1 MTGWYLLFGLV
12 AFVLATRW
20 ARHLIVRWWLV
31 DRITNR
37 QAAYLFVGVSVLPY
51 VLLAA
56 FAIARDPAGLPLFA
70 LIFLLV
76 GAPMYA
82 LVAAAMHYAAAH
94 KVKEHMRRQRGLEAG
109 EPK

>member
-12 AFVLATRW
+12 AFIFATRW

-37 QAAYLFVGVSVLPY
+37 QAAGLFAGVTVLPY
-51 VLLAA
+51 VLFAA
-56 FAIARDPAGLPLFA
+56 YAIVRNPDGAPLLV
-70 LIFLLV
+70 LIFVLI

-82 LVAAAMHYAAAH
+82 LIAAAMHYAAAH
-94 KVKEHMRRQRGLEAG
+94 KVKEHMRRQRGLEG
-109 EPK
+109 GDPK